1 MLQKSS
7 KVGDRVTEV
16 ADEDGECSSEAGR
29 VLNDLLKGHKVVHK
43 AISWWTMLSGKF
55 QW

>member
-1 MLQKSS
+1 LLQKSS

-16 ADEDGECSSEAGR
+16 ADEDGEYSADAGR
-29 VLNDLLKGHKVVHK
+29 VLNDLLKGDKVGHK

-55 QW
+55 KW

>member
-1 MLQKSS
+1 LLQKSY

-16 ADEDGECSSEAGR
+16 ADEDGECSADAGR
-29 VLNDLLKGHKVVHK
+29 VLNDLLKGHKVGQK
-43 AISWWTMLSGKF
+43 AIIWWTMLSGKF